1 MGRRTPAAHSCLG
14 HFLARILTNNMDFV
28 GAFGVEVTMNTMSKP
43 GFVRRFRLWSVLTV
57 VSIYLLILV
66 GGVVRATGSGMGCP
80 DWPKCFG
87 QWVPPTEASQ
97 LPADY
102 KQVYTAQR
110 VAKNQKLA
118 RTLASLGFKQVAG
131 EIFAHP
137 TQYIET
143 EFNATKTWIEYLNRL
158 LGALIGIF
166 VFVTAVVALPYWR
179 RDRPIVWLAVAGWL
193 LTGVQG
199 WLGSLV
205 VSTNLLPIMVTIH
218 MGLALLIVAL
228 LLYAAHRARWGRV
241 EEEGL
246 TYQAE
251 VQTLGQQPDERV
263 AATTGL
269 RWLLWGALALTFVQI
284 ILGTQVREAVDRIA
298 SAADYGQRA
307 TWVERIGGVFEAHR
321 TLAAIVVLVNVYV
334 AYQLWQLGPGL
345 RRLVAAT
352 GVGVGLEMLAGIT
365 LTYFALPA
373 WVQPVHLTLATL
385 LFGTQFLTLLALRR
399 RMGVG
404 ARSAMI
410 AVPQTLS
417 PSRAM

>member
-1 MGRRTPAAHSCLG
+1 M
-14 HFLARILTNNMDFV
+14 
-28 GAFGVEVTMNTMSKP
+28 
-43 GFVRRFRLWSVLTV
+43 RRFRFWSVLTV

-118 RTLASLGFKQVAG
+118 RTLASLGFRQVAG

-143 EFNATKTWIEYLNRL
+143 DFNATKTWIEYLNRL

-166 VFVTAVVALPYWR
+166 VFVAAVMALPYWR
-179 RDRPIVWLAVAGWL
+179 RDRTIVWLAVAGWL

-205 VSTNLLPIMVTIH
+205 VSTNLLPVMVTIH

-228 LLYAAHRARWGRV
+228 LLYAAHRARWGRT
-241 EEEGL
+241 EEAGL
-246 TYQAE
+246 AYQAE
-251 VQTLGQQPDERV
+251 VRTLGQQPDEQT

-298 SAADYGQRA
+298 AATDYGQRD
-307 TWVERIGGVFEAHR
+307 TWVDRIGSVFETHR

-334 AYQLWQLGPGL
+334 GYQLWQLLPGL
-345 RRLVAAT
+345 RRLVTAT
-352 GVGVGLEMLAGIT
+352 WVVLGLEMLAGIT
-365 LTYFALPA
+365 LAYFALPA

-385 LFGTQFLTLLALRR
+385 LFGTQFLALLALRQR
-399 RMGVG
+399 VGVG
-404 ARSAMI
+404 DRPTAI
-410 AVPQTLS
+410 AIPQALS
-417 PSRAM
+417 PF